1 MGIIAKARA
10 AIGKAR
16 NFDPEQAYLEES
28 TSLVDLERRQKEIDR
43 GRFRQPRNFLY

>member
-16 NFDPEQAYLEES
+16 SFDPEQAYLEAA
-28 TSLVDLERRQKEIDR
+28 TSLIDLESRQREIDR
-43 GRFRQPRNFLY
+43 GRFRKRNWPY